1 MAELGHN
8 YNIQCMKLFQELKAA
23 YPATPDDLV
32 RQCMKANRNVKEKC
46 LEDLEAGS
54 QHPQGRFG
62 KGRYN
67 NGNRRLSVGSVSD
80 ASLRTANMI
89 KPRTNSLCEPSPI
102 GHKFWALQR
111 GSDRRPLRCLPTNCD
126 KRGGDGSFEPP
137 RKISRHCEPSPVTDS
152 VADADIENS
161 DCDVENCKKPP
172 TNKEEIGND
181 WRRRGLPRSLSL
193 ASTGRVA
200 EGVLP
205 TVMVTPDSPPQDTA
219 FRTLHTLYRPGDEAT
234 VHTRVITSESPPQNS
249 LEKEISSALGA
260 ATSSKD
266 SLMICGRNNSITNTF
281 IDILPGLDPV
291 SLPFGEPSISEVGEV
306 AEGTK
311 SLPGPSI
318 TQSTTSLSQGT
329 VHCLRDVGDGTISIA
344 TTTYCGIQHSV
355 VSPTGGEKA
364 GPLSSKS
371 TTVLYSVNRKP
382 VICENP
388 FRKVFT
394 RRKQFYQAKEDSG
407 RPTSPETSSKR
418 LIWRHHNHNCS
429 QEAGP
434 SLVDPLP
441 NEQKYFTLNANIQ
454 PFDPFIIKHSLP
466 TSPAEASSP
475 GCASVNL
482 TLCGESD
489 SVPPSVHLLP
499 DGSGLKYMTRVEE
512 DGTEASL
519 EVNVKRDQSTITT
532 LRTGTS
538 DCTSNEISVKL
549 VAGGNMVNIQQ
560 SQSSFPRQAPVRPS
574 SLHIP
579 GPKYA
584 TTQHAKSVCQGRG
597 TSPCTS
603 PRYNSLPNLKGVMY
617 ENNSRDPTWGYQ
629 SHPKDEER
637 KLAFTRALLSHQL
650 EQMFKLE
657 RELRQEKQEMGVVK
671 SDVQELEM
679 KVKQQAFSIHSQ
691 STKVKAGE
699 VRRLNSAIG
708 DLRGDCD
715 SMVKKVTTLTGGKVP
730 LGEDSIKDYKPYLSQ
745 DTVPDSPHCDTG
757 AAMSS
762 VVPPGPT
769 SETLGRWN
777 CSECTFANHPSL
789 ATCEICEMPRIT
801 MGQCL
806 SKMPITHQLDLT

>member
-23 YPATPDDLV
+23 YPATPDELV

-46 LEDLEAGS
+46 QEDLEAGS
-54 QHPQGRFG
+54 QHPQGRFN

-102 GHKFWALQR
+102 VGHKFWGLQR
-111 GSDRRPLRCLPTNCD
+111 GCDRRVPLRSLPTNCD
-126 KRGGDGSFEPP
+126 KRAGDGSFEPP
-137 RKISRHCEPSPVTDS
+137 RKISRHCEPSPEKTDS
-152 VADADIENS
+152 VADNADLENS
-161 DCDVENCKKPP
+161 DCDVENCCKEAP
-172 TNKEEIGND
+172 TTSKQEIGNNED
-181 WRRRGLPRSLSL
+181 FRRRGLPKSLSL
-193 ASTGRVA
+193 ATAGTCTRVG

-219 FRTLHTLYRPGDEAT
+219 FRTLHTLYRPEDEAT

-260 ATSSKD
+260 TSDND
-266 SLMICGRNNSITNTF
+266 SMVICGRNNSITKTF
-281 IDILPGLDPV
+281 IDILPGLGPV
-291 SLPFGEPSISEVGEV
+291 SLPFGEPSISEVGEGES
-306 AEGTK
+306 AK

-318 TQSTTSLSQGT
+318 TQSGTTQLSQGT

-407 RPTSPETSSKR
+407 RPISPETSSKR
-418 LIWRHHNHNCS
+418 LIWRHHNHNCN

-434 SLVDPLP
+434 TLVDPMP

-482 TLCGESD
+482 TLCGETD
-489 SVPPSVHLLP
+489 TVPPSIHLLP

-617 ENNSRDPTWGYQ
+617 ENSSRDPTWGYQ

-650 EQMFKLE
+650 EQLFKLE
-657 RELRQEKQEMGVVK
+657 RELRQERQEMGVVK
-671 SDVQELEM
+671 ADVQEMEM
-679 KVKQQAFSIHSQ
+679 KVKQQAFSLHSQ
-691 STKVKAGE
+691 STKVQAGE

-708 DLRGDCD
+708 DLRGACD

-730 LGEDSIKDYKPYLSQ
+730 LGEDSIKDYKPYLSH
-745 DTVPDSPHCDTG
+745 DTVPESPHCDTG
-757 AAMSS
+757 A
-762 VVPPGPT
+762 GP
-769 SETLGRWN
+769 EN
-777 CSECTFANHPSL
+777 V
-789 ATCEICEMPRIT
+789 
-801 MGQCL
+801 
-806 SKMPITHQLDLT
+806 KMN

>member
-1 MAELGHN
+1 MLALVSSCKDFFFHAFLN
-8 YNIQCMKLFQELKAA
+8 NILPCVFQ
-23 YPATPDDLV
+23 
-32 RQCMKANRNVKEKC
+32 NRNVKEKC

-80 ASLRTANMI
+80 VSLRTANMI

-637 KLAFTRALLSHQL
+637 KLAFTRG
-650 EQMFKLE
+650 E
-657 RELRQEKQEMGVVK
+657 RV
-671 SDVQELEM
+671 
-679 KVKQQAFSIHSQ
+679 
-691 STKVKAGE
+691 
-699 VRRLNSAIG
+699 
-708 DLRGDCD
+708 
-715 SMVKKVTTLTGGKVP
+715 
-730 LGEDSIKDYKPYLSQ
+730 
-745 DTVPDSPHCDTG
+745 
-757 AAMSS
+757 
-762 VVPPGPT
+762 
-769 SETLGRWN
+769 
-777 CSECTFANHPSL
+777 
-789 ATCEICEMPRIT
+789 
-801 MGQCL
+801 
-806 SKMPITHQLDLT
+806 

>member
-1 MAELGHN
+1 M
-8 YNIQCMKLFQELKAA
+8 
-23 YPATPDDLV
+23 
-32 RQCMKANRNVKEKC
+32 
-46 LEDLEAGS
+46 EAGS
-54 QHPQGRFG
+54 QHPQGRFN

-80 ASLRTANMI
+80 ASLRSANMI
-89 KPRTNSLCEPSPI
+89 KPRTNSLCDPTP
-102 GHKFWALQR
+102 HKFWALQR
-111 GSDRRPLRCLPTNCD
+111 GSDRRPLRCLQTTNCD
-126 KRGGDGSFEPP
+126 KRAGDGSFEPP
-137 RKISRHCEPSPVTDS
+137 RKISRHCEPSPGTDS
-152 VADADIENS
+152 VADVELENS
-161 DCDVENCKKPP
+161 DCDVENCEEPP
-172 TNKEEIGND
+172 SSKQEIGNNVD
-181 WRRRGLPRSLSL
+181 WRRRGLPRSLPL
-193 ASTGRVA
+193 ATTSNTRDGM
-200 EGVLP
+200 LP

-219 FRTLHTLYRPGDEAT
+219 FRTLHTLYRPEDEAT

-249 LEKEISSALGA
+249 LEKEISCALGA
-260 ATSSKD
+260 TSDD
-266 SLMICGRNNSITNTF
+266 SMVICGRNNSITKTF
-281 IDILPGLDPV
+281 IDILPGLGPV
-291 SLPFGEPSISEVGEV
+291 SLPFGEPSISEVGE
-306 AEGTK
+306 EGEGAK
-311 SLPGPSI
+311 PLPGPSI
-318 TQSTTSLSQGT
+318 TQSGTTQLSQGT

-407 RPTSPETSSKR
+407 RPISPETSSKR
-418 LIWRHHNHNCS
+418 LIWRHHNHNCN
-429 QEAGP
+429 QEETAP
-434 SLVDPLP
+434 TLVDPIP

-482 TLCGESD
+482 TLCGETD
-489 SVPPSVHLLP
+489 TVPPSIHLLP

-617 ENNSRDPTWGYQ
+617 ENSSRDPTWGYQ

-637 KLAFTRALLSHQL
+637 KLAFTRGEQRVNFFKHPVDFGCWLCLHHRLRLISPALTVFFSPNTNNH
-650 EQMFKLE
+650 EWLE
-657 RELRQEKQEMGVVK
+657 RLWPQSKNIAVVCP
-671 SDVQELEM
+671 
-679 KVKQQAFSIHSQ
+679 QA
-691 STKVKAGE
+691 
-699 VRRLNSAIG
+699 
-708 DLRGDCD
+708 
-715 SMVKKVTTLTGGKVP
+715 
-730 LGEDSIKDYKPYLSQ
+730 
-745 DTVPDSPHCDTG
+745 
-757 AAMSS
+757 
-762 VVPPGPT
+762 
-769 SETLGRWN
+769 
-777 CSECTFANHPSL
+777 
-789 ATCEICEMPRIT
+789 
-801 MGQCL
+801 
-806 SKMPITHQLDLT
+806 

>member
-1 MAELGHN
+1 M
-8 YNIQCMKLFQELKAA
+8 
-23 YPATPDDLV
+23 
-32 RQCMKANRNVKEKC
+32 
-46 LEDLEAGS
+46 
-54 QHPQGRFG
+54 
-62 KGRYN
+62 
-67 NGNRRLSVGSVSD
+67 
-80 ASLRTANMI
+80 
-89 KPRTNSLCEPSPI
+89 
-102 GHKFWALQR
+102 
-111 GSDRRPLRCLPTNCD
+111 
-126 KRGGDGSFEPP
+126 
-137 RKISRHCEPSPVTDS
+137 
-152 VADADIENS
+152 
-161 DCDVENCKKPP
+161 
-172 TNKEEIGND
+172 
-181 WRRRGLPRSLSL
+181 
-193 ASTGRVA
+193 
-200 EGVLP
+200 LP

-219 FRTLHTLYRPGDEAT
+219 FRTLHTLYRPEDEAT

-249 LEKEISSALGA
+249 LEKEISCALGA
-260 ATSSKD
+260 TNTSDD
-266 SLMICGRNNSITNTF
+266 SMVICGRNNSITKTF
-281 IDILPGLDPV
+281 IDILPGLGPV
-291 SLPFGEPSISEVGEV
+291 SLPFGEASISEVGEGE
-306 AEGTK
+306 AAK
-311 SLPGPSI
+311 SLPAPSI

-429 QEAGP
+429 QEAAP
-434 SLVDPLP
+434 TLVDPIP

-482 TLCGESD
+482 TLCGETD
-489 SVPPSVHLLP
+489 TVPPSIHLLP

-617 ENNSRDPTWGYQ
+617 ENSSRDPTWGYQ

-637 KLAFTRALLSHQL
+637 KLAFTRG
-650 EQMFKLE
+650 EQRVKPV
-657 RELRQEKQEMGVVK
+657 GV
-671 SDVQELEM
+671 
-679 KVKQQAFSIHSQ
+679 
-691 STKVKAGE
+691 
-699 VRRLNSAIG
+699 
-708 DLRGDCD
+708 
-715 SMVKKVTTLTGGKVP
+715 
-730 LGEDSIKDYKPYLSQ
+730 
-745 DTVPDSPHCDTG
+745 
-757 AAMSS
+757 
-762 VVPPGPT
+762 
-769 SETLGRWN
+769 
-777 CSECTFANHPSL
+777 
-789 ATCEICEMPRIT
+789 
-801 MGQCL
+801 
-806 SKMPITHQLDLT
+806 